1 MGKLYNNILDTIGG
15 TPLVKLNKLTEGL
28 KADVLVKVESFNP
41 ANSVKDRIGKAIID
55 AAEESGELK
64 PGGTIVEATSGNT
77 GIALALVGAARGYK
91 VVLTMPETMSNER
104 RVLLR
109 AYGAE
114 IVLTPGADGMQGAVD
129 KANEIIEKNDGAILA
144 RQFANEANRQIHYKT
159 TGPEIWDDTDGN
171 VDILVAGVGTGG
183 TISGAG
189 KFLKEKNPDLKAVAV
204 EPAASPLLSKGQA
217 GPHKIQGLGAN
228 FVPEI
233 LDRALLDE
241 TITVSNEDAVA
252 YSRKL
257 ATEDAILGGISTG
270 ANIKAALEL
279 ASRPEN
285 EGKTIV
291 TFVCDFGERYVST
304 ILYQDIRED

>member
-1 MGKLYNNILDTIGG
+1 M
-15 TPLVKLNKLTEGL
+15 
-28 KADVLVKVESFNP
+28 
-41 ANSVKDRIGKAIID
+41 
-55 AAEESGELK
+55 
-64 PGGTIVEATSGNT
+64 
-77 GIALALVGAARGYK
+77 YK
-91 VVLTMPETMSNER
+91 
-104 RVLLR
+104 
-109 AYGAE
+109 
-114 IVLTPGADGMQGAVD
+114 
-129 KANEIIEKNDGAILA
+129 
-144 RQFANEANRQIHYKT
+144 RQ
-159 TGPEIWDDTDGN
+159 
-171 VDILVAGVGTGG
+171 
-183 TISGAG
+183 
-189 KFLKEKNPDLKAVAV
+189 
-204 EPAASPLLSKGQA
+204 
-217 GPHKIQGLGAN
+217 GAN